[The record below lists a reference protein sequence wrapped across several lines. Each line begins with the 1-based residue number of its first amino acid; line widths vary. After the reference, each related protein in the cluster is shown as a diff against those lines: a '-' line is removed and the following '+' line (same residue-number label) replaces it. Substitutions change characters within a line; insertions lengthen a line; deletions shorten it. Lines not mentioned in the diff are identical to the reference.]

1 MFWCFL
7 PGFISGARHVVKI
20 FNERSGPRIVD
31 SAITAKVML
40 HFLTYKLVQIF
51 ISEEYNKHLF
61 ASA

>member
-1 MFWCFL
+1 MFWHFL
-7 PGFISGARHVVKI
+7 PCFISGARHVKI
-20 FNERSGPRIVD
+20 YNERSSPRIVD